1 MNWRWALLGGLALVL
16 FGGAMT
22 ATAVAYSGGKAL
34 GQIQLVMVDGKPVE
48 KQTALQFLA
57 MRAAAQAAGVKL
69 KLNSGFR
76 TWAEQAALY
85 AKYLAK
91 TGNLAA
97 KPGFSNHQSG
107 TAVDIEVGNSFTS
120 PVYRWLEANAAR
132 YGFVNTGK
140 SFSQPEPWHW
150 ERKQIVAV

>member
-1 MNWRWALLGGLALVL
+1 MNWRWALLGGLALVI
-16 FGGAMT
+16 FGGAVT
-22 ATAVAYSGGKAL
+22 TAVAYSGGKEL
-34 GQIQLVMVDGKPVE
+34 GQITLITVDGKPVE
-48 KQTALQFLA
+48 QQTGLQFLA
-57 MRAAAQAAGVKL
+57 MRAAALKAGVKL

-76 TWAEQAALY
+76 TWAEQVRLYALY
-85 AKYLAK
+85 LAGR
-91 TGNLAA
+91 GNLAA

-107 TAVDIEVGNSFTS
+107 LAVDIQVDNSFTS